1 MDALFAGLTKRQAML
16 LLTAVAFGGQEGVDS
31 FEHLAAEEA
40 ELLRDRA
47 AQILEI
53 PRDKRV
59 AFLAQEIK
67 RLITTETRDLLLF
80 ADPKAITEVLAKER
94 PAMVEVLLRAL
105 PSAVAEEVRINLAQ
119 PVVELKH
126 EPRRDVLRVIRW
138 KFEEQLTRRM
148 PQTRAFSMSD
158 LMVMPTKDLLFL
170 ADVLGARS
178 LSNVLAPLPEA
189 EREEILKKLAPEQRQ
204 VASRPVDPSAAR
216 KLNVERARNIVE
228 KHFTEIEPKRAVR
241 LMGVRRIAKACLSQ
255 SSEFAAR
262 VIEQH
267 RDELGRQLAHFVSE
281 ERQKGS
287 RGDPGARDE
296 VLAELAKLAGRGVVE
311 KPVRL
316 PPPPMA
322 RKPGPAG
329 APRELAGASTAK
341 RPSVPPR
348 ATGGG
353 GPPATSS
360 RDQVTIQRGGAAAVS
375 RPSSHE
381 HPVRRPS
388 LSRNNP
394 VRGPRKP

>member
-1 MDALFAGLTKRQAML
+1 MDALFSGLTKRQAML

-31 FEHLAAEEA
+31 FEFLTPDEA

-47 AQILEI
+47 AQILAI

-67 RLITTETRDLLLF
+67 RLITTETRDMLLF
-80 ADPKAITEVLAKER
+80 ADPKVVSEVLAKER

-105 PSAVAEEVRINLAQ
+105 PSAVADEVRNNLAQ

-138 KFEEQLTRRM
+138 KFEEQLARKV
-148 PQTRAFSMSD
+148 PQITAFSMSD
-158 LMVMPTKDLLFL
+158 LMVMPSKDLLYL

-178 LSNVLAPLPEA
+178 LSNVLAPLPDA
-189 EREEILKKLAPEQRQ
+189 EREEVLKKLAPEQRQ
-204 VASRPVDPSAAR
+204 VASKPVDPSAGR
-216 KLNVERARNIVE
+216 RLNVERARNILD
-228 KHFTEIEPKRAVR
+228 KHFRELEPKRAVR
-241 LMGVRRIAKACLSQ
+241 LMGVRRIAKACLAQ
-255 SSEFAAR
+255 SGEFAAR

-296 VLAELAKLAGRGVVE
+296 VLAELAKLATRGVVE

-316 PPPPMA
+316 PPPPMMK
-322 RKPGPAG
+322 RPSVGE
-329 APRELAGASTAK
+329 PRELGVATAK
-341 RPSVPPR
+341 RPSAPPR
-348 ATGGG
+348 PSGGG
-353 GPPATSS
+353 GPPPTNS

-375 RPSSHE
+375 RQPSHE
-381 HPVRRPS
+381 QPVRRPS
-388 LSRNNP
+388 VVRTNP